1 MITKTQINTLYAFW
15 SIRQQRMTGQVTQ
28 GKGPRYANTTVIK
41 CSNSQRPIHAD
52 RVCLHT
58 EMYMCST

>member
-1 MITKTQINTLYAFW
+1 MA
-15 SIRQQRMTGQVTQ
+15 GQVTQ

-52 RVCLHT
+52 RVCLHK